1 MTKTYQD
8 YFDALGFKESSS
20 VSGGAQNYG
29 SENPFGYIGKYQFGE
44 AALFDLGYYGIDNSD
59 SNLFR
64 NDWSGNW
71 SGKNGIN
78 SKQDYFNNGAV
89 QELLSLIHI

>member
-44 AALFDLGYYGIDNSD
+44 AALFDLGYYGIC
-59 SNLFR
+59 
-64 NDWSGNW
+64 
-71 SGKNGIN
+71 
-78 SKQDYFNNGAV
+78 
-89 QELLSLIHI
+89 LLYTSRCV